1 MNRAMAALL
10 AALMLAVPAANAQP
24 VAEFYRGKT
33 VTLIV
38 PADPGGSYDLHT
50 RLIARH
56 IGKRI
61 PGEPSVI
68 VQTMTGAGGLRA
80 INYLYEKAP
89 RDGTVLGMPV
99 QENVLADVLGASEA
113 RYKITD
119 FNWIGRLAPG
129 VDVIVTWWTSGVRTI
144 ADAGRTAVPLGATGP
159 ASGTSLF
166 PLMLNAVAGTK
177 FNIIPGYKHGEM
189 LLAIERGETY
199 GAFTSLATLKS
210 AYPTW
215 IPNKRVYL
223 LVAISPEPVA
233 ELAGV
238 PDLLSLA
245 KNQADRRALAIF
257 ASASMVGRS
266 LLTTPGVPA
275 ARVAALREAF
285 EGMTKDPEFL
295 ADRAKTH
302 AEFGPM
308 PGAALQKFIAD
319 TRDVPAAVLERARAA
334 VR

>member
-1 MNRAMAALL
+1 MLAALL
-10 AALMLAVPAANAQP
+10 FAAPAANAQP
-24 VAEFYRGKT
+24 VADFYRGKT
-33 VTLIV
+33 ITMIV

-61 PGEPSVI
+61 PGEPAVI
-68 VQTMTGAGGLRA
+68 VQNMTGAGGLRA

-89 RDGTVLGMPV
+89 QDGTVLGMPV
-99 QENVLADVLGASEA
+99 QENVLADALGASEV

-129 VDVIVTWWTSGVRTI
+129 VDVIATWWTSGVRTI
-144 ADAGRTAVPLGATGP
+144 VDAGRTAVPIGATGP

-166 PLMLNAVAGTK
+166 PLMLNSLAGTK
-177 FNIIPGYKHGEM
+177 FNIIPGYKHTEM

-199 GAFTSLATLKS
+199 GAFTSLATLKT

-245 KNQADRRALAIF
+245 KNQTDRRVLAIF
-257 ASASMVGRS
+257 ASASTVGRS

-308 PGAALQKFIAD
+308 PGAALQKLIAD
-319 TRDVPAAVLERARAA
+319 TRDVPTAVLERARAA
-334 VR
+334 VK